1 MAHFEY
7 EPVGLRSLVVP
18 PFEIE
23 HRPEIKTMLINKD
36 LEKLSRNA
44 QAVPPPE
51 HHNLQLSHHP
61 TLHAFL
67 TF

>member
-1 MAHFEY
+1 
-7 EPVGLRSLVVP
+7 
-18 PFEIE
+18 
-23 HRPEIKTMLINKD
+23 MLINKD

-61 TLHAFL
+61 PPPLFTHS
-67 TF
+67 